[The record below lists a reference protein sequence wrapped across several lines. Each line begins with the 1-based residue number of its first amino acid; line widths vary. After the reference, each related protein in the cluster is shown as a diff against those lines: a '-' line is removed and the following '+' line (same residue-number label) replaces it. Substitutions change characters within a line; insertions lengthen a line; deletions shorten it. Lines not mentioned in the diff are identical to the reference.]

1 MTNLRTRQIG
11 IVAVLLLC
19 VAGGFVFASPKE
31 QPAPDLDFNVIRGDD
46 VAFAPEIGHW
56 LGLVRTKPGLH
67 IVEHGHLRVVLVALG
82 EQPTAGYSVKLGEVN
97 LVDGV
102 WIVDMTITVPGAGEM
117 VAEVLT
123 YPQAAIAFENDGR
136 PVRVRDAQTGQFF
149 GPAR

>member
-11 IVAVLLLC
+11 IVAVLLVC
-19 VAGGFVFASPKE
+19 VAASFVFASPKE
-31 QPAPDLDFNVIRGDD
+31 QPDLDFNVIRGDE

-56 LGLVRTKPGLH
+56 LGLVRTQPGVH
-67 IVEHGHLRVVLVALG
+67 IMEHGHLRVVLVALG
-82 EQPTAGYSVKLGEVN
+82 ERPTAGYSVELGEVN

-102 WIVDMTITVPGAGEM
+102 WIVDMTVTVPGADEM

-136 PVRVRDAQTGQFF
+136 PVRVRNTQTGQFF
-149 GPAR
+149 GPGR